1 MNKEVF
7 QNPPMTKSL
16 FQPQPKTELYD
27 SPPPKLTNPITL
39 GLPFPQL
46 KPVVPQSQNVN
57 IQESKYALMS
67 IQDITSQLQSLAKKQ
82 IGCRY
87 LQKLIASSQEDIVNK
102 YFFPHLY
109 PAKLLELCQDFFG
122 NYFIQKLIPY
132 LSQENLSSI
141 SFLLLSH
148 FPKLST
154 DPHGTRVIQALNSQV
169 AHIPILL
176 TQFTN
181 AMKMCIPQLI
191 NDHNG
196 SFVLLHYASCVPY
209 PNNDIVYQYLNK
221 NIVEVATSPY
231 ACCTLQKS
239 IDIANDLQRETLLN
253 TIAEYSMY
261 LVSNQFGNYV
271 IQFALTKNNIKVND
285 KIAAGLIQNIIFFS
299 KQKYSSNVIE
309 KCFDY
314 CSPKMKEVIINKL
327 CDENNIKE
335 LLRDM
340 YGNYVL
346 QKAILNSKENIKNY
360 FLNIIVR
367 DINNLQYLTFGQK
380 LITKLILTFPELRL
394 AVNFNMMSGSNFNQN
409 MFMMNQQMG
418 NMNIGPGP
426 FYQNGFGKA
435 KYQKGKN
442 NNMWNMQNFSNNDS
456 YGNYQYNK

>member
-1 MNKEVF
+1 
-7 QNPPMTKSL
+7 
-16 FQPQPKTELYD
+16 
-27 SPPPKLTNPITL
+27 
-39 GLPFPQL
+39 
-46 KPVVPQSQNVN
+46 
-57 IQESKYALMS
+57 
-67 IQDITSQLQSLAKKQ
+67 
-82 IGCRY
+82 
-87 LQKLIASSQEDIVNK
+87 
-102 YFFPHLY
+102 
-109 PAKLLELCQDFFG
+109 
-122 NYFIQKLIPY
+122 
-132 LSQENLSSI
+132 
-141 SFLLLSH
+141 
-148 FPKLST
+148 
-154 DPHGTRVIQALNSQV
+154 
-169 AHIPILL
+169 
-176 TQFTN
+176 
-181 AMKMCIPQLI
+181 MKMCIPQLI
-191 NDHNG
+191 NDHNAT
-196 SFVLLHYASCVPY
+196 FVLLHYASCVPY
-209 PNNDIVYQYLNK
+209 PNNEIVYQYLNK

-380 LITKLILTFPELRL
+380 LITKLILTFPELRP